1 MPAILKVDEAKQ
13 MHDHAIEFERKLIA
27 TWLKNV
33 LPEKELL
40 VLKTGMYKSQLA
52 CKVYAQGNTRPT
64 PVAADGCTVTC
75 PWCGSR
81 HQSDELC
88 YECFPS

>member
-1 MPAILKVDEAKQ
+1 MPAILRTDEAKQ

-27 TWLKNV
+27 IWLKDV

-64 PVAADGCTVTC
+64 MREPDESHSAPGAG
-75 PWCGSR
+75 GS
-81 HQSDELC
+81 E
-88 YECFPS
+88 